1 MLYFRSLENITH
13 IIQFS
18 KNYSERYNLSKLSKT
33 FSILARY
40 GYILH
45 RKEVIH
51 PHLPVGIPCYD
62 LSPVTDPTFDVSLP
76 LLG

>member
-33 FSILARY
+33 SINFS
-40 GYILH
+40 
-45 RKEVIH
+45 
-51 PHLPVGIPCYD
+51 
-62 LSPVTDPTFDVSLP
+62 
-76 LLG
+76 